1 MCSWKRRGV
10 EQEGQEWME
19 ESVSA
24 KMVEGPDQV
33 LRRVGTEDTP

>member
-1 MCSWKRRGV
+1 M

-24 KMVEGPDQV
+24 KMVEGPVQV
-33 LRRVGTEDTP
+33 LRVGAADRA